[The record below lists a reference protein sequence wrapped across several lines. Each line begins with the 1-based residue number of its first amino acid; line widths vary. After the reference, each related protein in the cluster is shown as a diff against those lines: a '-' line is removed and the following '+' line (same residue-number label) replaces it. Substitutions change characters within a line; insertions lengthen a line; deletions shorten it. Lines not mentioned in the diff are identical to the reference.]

1 MRKHLLVI
9 GAVTLLWTSCKTTK
23 QSATQNQPVIETIGS
38 KPVYTSEF
46 QYVYNKNNANS
57 DNAYSKESIQEYLNL
72 YTNFKLKVMEAE
84 ARGMD
89 TTEAFRREL
98 DGYKQQL
105 AQPYLTEKSVTDKL
119 VREAYDRMQ
128 KEVNASHILLSVSPD
143 AEPKDTLEA
152 YNKIIS
158 LRKRALAGEDFEKLA
173 RENSEDPSAKENGG
187 RLGYFTALQMVYPFE
202 DAAYKTPKGEISQP
216 VRTRFGYHLL
226 KVNDVRNAQGEIKV
240 AHIMVRA
247 TPGMPKADSA
257 EAKRKVD
264 EIYSRVQKK
273 ESWDKLTSQFSE
285 DAGSASNGGELPWFG
300 TGRMIPSFE
309 EAAFNLNNPGDISQP
324 VQTPYGW
331 HIIKL
336 LEKRALPTYEE
347 TESSLRGRV
356 AKDSRSE
363 LNKAAFL
370 KRIRTENKFTE
381 IKGSKD
387 VAFSKADTSLT
398 AGRFKYKPASAKDK
412 VLETP
417 MFLIQDKKY
426 TIKDFYDFVG
436 ANQQARKG
444 GSPAHYMQSLYDQ
457 FVEAS
462 LMNYEKTNLENKHLD
477 YKMLV
482 KEYRDGILLF
492 QLMDEKVW
500 SKAIEDTTGLKAYF
514 EANKEKYKWDTR
526 AQATVISAASKDLLN
541 RTDKMLA
548 SGRFENKK
556 QEPKSLK
563 FDAGKDAFTK
573 ETQTALDNLVAQL
586 QNDEALTVEV
596 SGSADTK
603 EASKNKKLAQTR
615 AQKVVT
621 YLTSK
626 GIDAKRIKTVASPKG
641 KASRAVNL
649 TWYSS
654 DPAVLESN
662 LNEKNPL
669 AVQISSKKFQKGEN
683 KALDELEWKEGT
695 FPVERDGRFMLI
707 KIEKVLPP
715 TYKTLNEARGI
726 ATSDYQAHLE
736 KQWIDELRNKY
747 PVQVNQSEVDKL
759 VKKQ

>member
-9 GAVTLLWTSCKTTK
+9 GAVTLLWTSCKTSK
-23 QSATQNQPVIETIGS
+23 PSASQNQPVIETIGS

-46 QYVYNKNNANS
+46 QYVYNKNNANA

-84 ARGMD
+84 ARGLD

-105 AQPYLTEKSVTDKL
+105 AQPYLTEKSVTDQL

-128 KEVNASHILLSVSPD
+128 KEINASHILLTVNPD

-152 YNKIIS
+152 YNKIVA
-158 LRKRALAGEDFEKLA
+158 LRKRALAGEDFEMLA
-173 RENSEDPSAKENGG
+173 RENSQDPSAKENGG

-202 DAAYKTPKGEISQP
+202 DAAYKTPKGQISQP
-216 VRTRFGYHLL
+216 VRTRFGYHIL

-257 EAKRKVD
+257 EAKRKID
-264 EIYSRVQKK
+264 EIYNRVQKK

-309 EAAFNLNNPGDISQP
+309 EAAFNLKNPGDISQP

-336 LEKRALPTYEE
+336 IERRGLPTYEE
-347 TESSLRGRV
+347 TEASLRGRV

-363 LNKAAFL
+363 LNKTAFL

-381 IKGSKD
+381 IKGSKEI
-387 VAFSKADTSLT
+387 AFSKADTSLT
-398 AGRFKYKPASAKDK
+398 AGHFKYKPASAKDK
-412 VLETP
+412 VGDTP
-417 MFLIQDKKY
+417 LFLIGNKKY
-426 TIKDFYDFVG
+426 TIKDFFEYVS
-436 ANQQARKG
+436 ANQQPRKSG
-444 GSPAHYMQSLYDQ
+444 TPAHYMQSLYDQ
-457 FVEAS
+457 YVEAS
-462 LMNYEKTNLENKHLD
+462 LMNFEKANLENKYVD

-514 EANKEKYKWDTR
+514 EQNKEKYKWDTR
-526 AQATVISAASKDLLN
+526 AQATIISAASKDLLN
-541 RTDKMLA
+541 KTQKLLA
-548 SGRFENKK
+548 GGRFENKK
-556 QEPKSLK
+556 LEPKSLK

-586 QNDEALTVEV
+586 NADEALTVEV
-596 SGSADTK
+596 SGSADAK
-603 EASKNKKLAQTR
+603 EAAKNKNLAKTR

-626 GIDAKRIKTVASPKG
+626 GIAANRIKTVTAPKV

-649 TWYSS
+649 TYYSS

-662 LNEKNPL
+662 LNENNPL
-669 AVQISSKKFQKGEN
+669 AVQITSKKFQKGEN
-683 KALDELEWKEGT
+683 KALDEIEWKEGT

-715 TYKTLNEARGI
+715 TYKNLNEARGI
-726 ATSDYQAHLE
+726 ATSDYQAYLE
-736 KQWIDELRNKY
+736 KQWIDELRAKY

-759 VKKQ
+759 IKKQ